1 MIAARQ
7 LDYIGKL
14 IQGTNLQEEWLR
26 HAATKH
32 NELEDH
38 KNYWKELHLQEP
50 TPTIQRCPFKTLKH
64 IDHYGSLKHWIHEA
78 SNKKYWSQLIKR
90 LTHPETPLP
99 EQPEE
104 WGPLPSWQ
112 VWHANTINEDESNNT
127 TCRNRN
133 KADRS
138 FASFWVGVWP
148 KRSHTTMNFPKK
160 AMSP

>member
-1 MIAARQ
+1 M
-7 LDYIGKL
+7 
-14 IQGTNLQEEWLR
+14 TNLQEEWLR

-50 TPTIQRCPFKTLKH
+50 TPTIQRCPTKTLKH

-104 WGPLPSWQ
+104 WGPLSSWQ
-112 VWHANTINEDESNNT
+112 ARHANTINEDESNNSKDEDEHDNNQDNAESRDSLPPQQPPP
-127 TCRNRN
+127 RNQ
-133 KADRS
+133 
-138 FASFWVGVWP
+138 P
-148 KRSHTTMNFPKK
+148 
-160 AMSP
+160 